1 MTYTGAEYSTSS
13 LLRELK
19 KQVEQEHVKTF
30 DEYKGL
36 VDNLIEEK
44 KSYGFLADEE
54 DLEQLRHDL
63 ELRWGEMEKMW
74 LQKKSNLLA

>member
-19 KQVEQEHVKTF
+19 KQVEIEHVRSF
-30 DEYKGL
+30 DQYKDL

-44 KSYGFLADEE
+44 RVTVS
-54 DLEQLRHDL
+54 
-63 ELRWGEMEKMW
+63 W
-74 LQKKSNLLA
+74 LMRKIWFSLGMIWKCAGQK